1 MDTLALA
8 YPVIDEAIERPEVV
22 TENTMSKR
30 SPALTGTF
38 NPVTIPLAF
47 CSKEIGNV
55 IVGFNVTKVL
65 GMAVNM
71 LLEGELYFPP

>member
-1 MDTLALA
+1 
-8 YPVIDEAIERPEVV
+8 
-22 TENTMSKR
+22 MSKR

-65 GMAVNM
+65 GMAVNT
-71 LLEGELYFPP
+71 LLEGEVEMYS